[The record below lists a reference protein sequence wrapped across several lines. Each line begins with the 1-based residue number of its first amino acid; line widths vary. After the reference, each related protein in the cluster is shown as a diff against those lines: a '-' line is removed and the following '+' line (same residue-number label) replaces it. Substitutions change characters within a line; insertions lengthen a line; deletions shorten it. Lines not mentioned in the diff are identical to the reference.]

1 MALSFAVMFLNFAL
15 RELQFLPAV
24 MSDEAAWIAL
34 LEQRDRGLAPSISG
48 PLFAWFVAAIS
59 DAGGLRLSSAV
70 PAIAAVSSGLTM
82 ITIFLVYQRL
92 LGSDSL
98 ALTSVMMLATTS
110 YFMGPNFE
118 ARPQQIATVMLMI
131 ICLHHFK
138 KKHAAPT
145 AMTLLLVPLMY
156 WHILTFAVC
165 TSALSIITS
174 YRWWDGQLSYRAAIQ
189 WVAIFCLLTF
199 ALVFSPDYEAV
210 FLDVYANHWEIAISP
225 PATLFL
231 IFLVLQ
237 LTCFFAVNMQVPRV
251 REKIATQTPYLIF
264 ALIVALAVMLGLQI
278 QLLPETAVFYAKQNG
293 MTLVLWHLGNAVF
306 FMFFILGYAQLMKPK
321 TNDPFEPFL
330 IGSTLLALI
339 AVISLFLSMGM
350 LHKKWAIRV
359 LYCWILFAAP
369 VCVVGISHMITCLN
383 RALIPLWC
391 ALVFSAISHLAL
403 TRIFL

>member
-1 MALSFAVMFLNFAL
+1 MALSFAVMFLNFGL
-15 RELQFLPAV
+15 REIQFFPPV
-24 MSDEAAWIAL
+24 MPDEAAWIVL
-34 LEQRDRGLAPSISG
+34 LEQQDRGLAPSISG
-48 PLFAWFVAAIS
+48 PLFAWLVAAVR
-59 DAGGLRLSSAV
+59 DATGLQLSSAI

-82 ITIFLVYQRL
+82 MTIFFVYQRL
-92 LGSDSL
+92 LGSQSL

-118 ARPQQIATVMLMI
+118 ARPQQIATIMLMI
-131 ICLHHFK
+131 VCLHHFK
-138 KKHAAPT
+138 KKHVAPT
-145 AMTLLLVPLMY
+145 VVTLLLLPLMY

-165 TSALSIITS
+165 TGALSIITS
-174 YRWWDGQLSYRAAIQ
+174 YRWWDGRLSHEVALR
-189 WVAIFCLLTF
+189 WVAIFCLLTV
-199 ALVFSPDYEAV
+199 ALVFSSDYEAV
-210 FLDVYANHWEIAISP
+210 FLDVYANHWQIAISP

-237 LTCFFAVNMQVPRV
+237 LACFFAVNLRVPRV
-251 REKIATQTPYLIF
+251 REKIATQTPLLIF
-264 ALIVALAVMLGLQI
+264 ALTVALAVMLGLQI
-278 QLLPETAVFYAKQNG
+278 QLLPETAVFYARQNG

-306 FMFFILGYAQLMKPK
+306 FMFFILGYAQLIKSK
-321 TNDPFEPFL
+321 TNGPFEPFL

-350 LHKKWAIRV
+350 LHKNWAIRV

-369 VCVVGISHMITCLN
+369 VCVVGISHVITCLN

-403 TRIFL
+403 TKFIL